1 MAVKLRRRYNK
12 PSRDYQILTIALN
25 YDGDE
30 AAWRIK
36 SVLGGDHELTE
47 RERRIIM
54 SLFSHP
60 YEIIQSITKGAY
72 V

>member
-25 YDGDE
+25 YDDDE
-30 AAWRIK
+30 AARRIK
-36 SVLGGDHELTE
+36 SVLGGEHELTE

-54 SLFSHP
+54 SLFRHP
-60 YEIIQSITKGAY
+60 NEIIRSITKGAY